1 MTLDKVFY
9 PVPEENPG
17 MGLFG
22 NLAGHFSHPLHPH
35 FIPPMQRVGGGLLSV
50 EPMRF
55 EPHFIDYDGER
66 LKQAGRIVEHWQ
78 AIKSNNVFQLL
89 NADANFKTI

>member
-1 MTLDKVFY
+1 
-9 PVPEENPG
+9 

-35 FIPPMQRVGGGLLSV
+35 FTPPMQRVGGGLLSV

-66 LKQAGRIVEHWQ
+66 LKQAGRIAEHWQ